1 MPFFEFEW
9 TLKWVKYSQLILS
22 PKDVKDKS
30 KYLHAHRLDFM
41 LPANIRLGIA
51 ETVIYGSTD
60 TIRRSV
66 EPVYLLPFVPY
77 LFAQHYVGDRDNSG
91 ISLDFS
97 IGTLP
102 GFEFYGEL
110 FIDDLDA
117 ITSMFDDSWWGNKW
131 GASLGVAAGPRKLGI
146 LEWDGTLE
154 YTRIEPW
161 VYTHHLG
168 SGTQYSHYGQSIG
181 GDLGPNSQEVY
192 AALGLAWKQLLRLD
206 LSVSAVAK
214 DTARGGHISD
224 IHDYDRDGEG
234 KKFLNP
240 ASTYRYQAYTAG
252 LRFSPWEFVW
262 LQGSYTKVVGRWRG
276 DRLEGS
282 VGLEW

>member
-1 MPFFEFEW
+1 
-9 TLKWVKYSQLILS
+9 
-22 PKDVKDKS
+22 
-30 KYLHAHRLDFM
+30 
-41 LPANIRLGIA
+41 
-51 ETVIYGSTD
+51 
-60 TIRRSV
+60 
-66 EPVYLLPFVPY
+66 VYLLPFVPY

-97 IGTLP
+97 VGTLP

-117 ITSMFDDSWWGNKW
+117 ITSMFDDTWWGNKW
-131 GASLGVAAGPRKLGI
+131 GATLGVAAKPRKLGI
-146 LEWDGTLE
+146 LEWDGALE

-181 GDLGPNSQEVY
+181 SDLGPNSQEVY

-214 DTARGGHISD
+214 DTAKGSHISD
-224 IHDYDRDGEG
+224 IHDYDSDGEG

-240 ASTYRYQAYTAG
+240 KSTYRYQAYTAG

-262 LQGSYTKVVGRWRG
+262 VQGSYTKVVGRWRG
-276 DRLEGS
+276 DRVEGS
-282 VGLEW
+282 VGVEW